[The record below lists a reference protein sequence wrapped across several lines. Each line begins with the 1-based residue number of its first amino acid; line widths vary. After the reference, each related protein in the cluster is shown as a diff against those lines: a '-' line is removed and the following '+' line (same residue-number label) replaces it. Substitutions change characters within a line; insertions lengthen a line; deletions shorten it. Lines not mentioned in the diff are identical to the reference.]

1 VPEIAIWRFINLK
14 LMGLNFMELNVY
26 KIDGTK
32 TNQKVK
38 LNPDVF
44 DITPNEHVIYL
55 AVKAFLANQRQGT
68 HSTRNRTE
76 VAGGGAKPF
85 RQKGTGRARQGTI
98 RAAQMVG
105 GGRAHGTSPR
115 DYTQKLPKKVSK
127 LARKSVL
134 SVKAKDSKLLV
145 LEDFTFEEPKT
156 KRVKEIL
163 DSLKLDTTNVLFVT
177 KELDKNLILS
187 SRNIPYTK
195 VQKAPEFSV
204 FDVVNSHYVLF
215 QKSAIQVVNEVLV

>member
-1 VPEIAIWRFINLK
+1 
-14 LMGLNFMELNVY
+14 MELNVY

-38 LNPDVF
+38 LNPEVF
-44 DITPNEHVIYL
+44 DISPNEHVVYL

-68 HSTRNRTE
+68 HDTRNRTE
-76 VAGGGAKPF
+76 VSGGGTKPF

-98 RAAQMVG
+98 RAAHMVG

-115 DYTQKLPKKVSK
+115 DYTQKLPRKVNK

-134 SVKAKDSKLLV
+134 SAKAKDKKLMV
-145 LEDFTFEEPKT
+145 LEDFVFDEPKT
-156 KRVKEIL
+156 KKIKEIL

-177 KELDKNLILS
+177 KDLDKNLMLS

-204 FDVVNSHYVLF
+204 YDVIHSQYVVF
-215 QKSAIQVVNEVLV
+215 QKSALQMVNEVFA

>member
-1 VPEIAIWRFINLK
+1 
-14 LMGLNFMELNVY
+14 MELNVY

-44 DITPNEHVIYL
+44 GITPNENVVHQ
-55 AVKAFLANQRQGT
+55 AVKTYLANQRQGT
-68 HSTRNRTE
+68 HSTKTRSE

-105 GGRAHGTSPR
+105 GGRAHGAHPR

-127 LARKSVL
+127 LARQSVL
-134 SVKAKDSKLLV
+134 SSKFKESKV
-145 LEDFTFEEPKT
+145 MILEDFSFEEPKT
-156 KRVKEIL
+156 RRIKEIL

-204 FDVVNSHYVLF
+204 YDVIHSHYVVF
-215 QKSAIQVVNEVLV
+215 QKSAVQIVNEVLA